1 MLSKFLRRIQR
12 YIPLIKIAALVAAM
26 ASLVYLIFQTAP
38 TLVGLVIFGLL
49 VFLTLAIILSFFL
62 ATGRAFL
69 IAVAVAFVLFLKTV
83 DLLSPVNL
91 VLLAV
96 FLLLL
101 GLYLYK
107 R

>member
-12 YIPLIKIAALVAAM
+12 YIPVIKIVVLLAAVF
-26 ASLVYLIFQTAP
+26 SLGYLIFQTAP
-38 TLVGLVIFGLL
+38 SLGGLVVFGLL
-49 VFLTLAIILSFFL
+49 VFLILAIILSFFL
-62 ATGRAFL
+62 STGRAFL
-69 IAVAVAFVLFLKTV
+69 TAIAVAFVLFLKSV